1 MALISI
7 IVPYYN
13 RFKCLPNLIESVK
26 NQTHS
31 QWELILVDDC
41 SDDSAD
47 VKHYLTSIN
56 DPRIHYIRH
65 ESNLNGAQAR
75 NTGLQACSGQYV
87 AFLDSDD
94 VWDSKKLEIQLHQLL
109 LSENPTNVILYG
121 ALQKVYPGNEL
132 KNIMLP
138 KRGKGVSESVSDYL
152 FGCNG
157 LMQTSTFFLTAT
169 LAKTIAFNP
178 TLVRHQDYDFILR
191 AEHLGV
197 DFDFTE
203 QALCSWIC
211 LPGEENIS
219 QKGCKLQFA
228 IDWFGEYQ
236 QYMTSSGSDA
246 YLSRQM
252 FYIAVKSSQWFD
264 YYKFLFQNLGVL
276 KSLKLI
282 RGNIQYILNRG

>member
-1 MALISI
+1 LALISI

-13 RFKCLPNLIESVK
+13 RFSCLPDLIESVK
-26 NQTHS
+26 CQTHS
-31 QWELILVDDC
+31 DWELILVDDC

-47 VKHYLTSIN
+47 VKDYLTHIN
-56 DPRIHYIRH
+56 EPQIRYIRH
-65 ESNLNGAQAR
+65 EKNLNGAQAR
-75 NTGLQACSGQYV
+75 NTGLKACCGQYV

-94 VWDSKKLEIQLHQLL
+94 VWDSKKLEVQLSQLL
-109 LSENPTNVILYG
+109 MNKNPTNVILYG
-121 ALQKVYPGNEL
+121 ALQKVYPGNEV
-132 KNIMLP
+132 KNVMLP
-138 KRGKGVSESVSDYL
+138 KRPKNADESVSDYL

-169 LAKTIAFNP
+169 LAKSIAFNP
-178 TLVRHQDYDFILR
+178 ALVRHQDYDFILR

-197 DFDFTE
+197 DFDFTK

-219 QKGCKLQFA
+219 KKGCKLKFA

-236 QYMTSSGSDA
+236 QYMTPTGRDA

-252 FYIAVKSSQWFD
+252 FYIAVKSSQWFE
-264 YYKFLFQNLGVL
+264 YYRFLLQHLGVL
-276 KSLKLI
+276 KSVKVI